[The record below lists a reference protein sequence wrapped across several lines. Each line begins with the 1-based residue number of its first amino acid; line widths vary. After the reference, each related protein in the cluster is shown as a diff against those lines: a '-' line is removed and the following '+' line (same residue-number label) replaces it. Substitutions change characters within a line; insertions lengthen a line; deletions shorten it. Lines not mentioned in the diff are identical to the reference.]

1 MIGLNDFHVLRELN
15 LEIRDKALAYGLDP
29 FDVAFEVLTF
39 EEMNEVAA
47 YAGFPVRYPHWRF
60 GMEHE
65 RLKRSYAY
73 GLHKIYEMV
82 TNNDPCYAYLLE
94 HNKLVDH
101 KLVMAHVYAHAD
113 FFKNN
118 LWFSHTNR
126 RMLDEMANHGTRVRR
141 YVDRFGSEDVERYLD
156 VCLSIEDLIDPNAA
170 FDETLPFSFDEDGDG
185 PIQVSRFQA
194 KDYMDPFV
202 NPREML
208 EAERE
213 RLEAEQKQLKFPSQP
228 QRDVLYFLLTNAPLK
243 SWQADVLAIIR
254 EESYYFLPQRQTK
267 IMNEGWAAYWHSKIM
282 TESGILEPAEVI
294 DYANHHSGTLAVS
307 AVRLNPY
314 KLGIELFRDIEDRWN
329 RGRFGTEW
337 EECTDMAARLTWD
350 KQLGLGREKI
360 FEVRK
365 IYNDLGFIDTFLT
378 KEFVVESKLFA
389 YDQVERD
396 GETLYQI
403 VSREFD
409 HVKQSLLNQLT
420 NGGRPI
426 ILVEDGNFHN
436 RGELLLR
443 HQYNDVELDLDYA
456 HATLA
461 NIEHIWTRPVHIA
474 TVRDG
479 MSTLLSFDGAEHSET
494 ELESE

>member
-1 MIGLNDFHVLRELN
+1 MTNANDHSLLQQLN
-15 LEIRDKALAYGLDP
+15 LEIREKSLAYGLDP

-47 YAGFPVRYPHWRF
+47 YEGFPIRYPHWRF
-60 GMEHE
+60 GMEYE
-65 RLKRSYAY
+65 RLNRSYAY

-82 TNNDPCYAYLLE
+82 INNDPCYAYLLE

-101 KLVMAHVYAHAD
+101 KLVMTHVYAHAD

-126 RMLDEMANHGTRVRR
+126 RMLDEMANHGTRIRR
-141 YVDRFGSEDVERYLD
+141 YVDRFGAEEVERFLD
-156 VCLSIEDLIDPNAA
+156 VCLSIDDLIDPNAA
-170 FDETLPFSFDEDGDG
+170 FDETLPTAFDEDQDK
-185 PIQVSRFQA
+185 PIQVSRFRA
-194 KDYMDPFV
+194 KDYMDRFV
-202 NPREML
+202 NPPEIL

-213 RLEAEQKQLKFPSQP
+213 KQEKEKEEAQHKFPPQP
-228 QRDVLYFLLTNAPLK
+228 QRDVLYFLLAQAPLK
-243 SWQADVLAIIR
+243 TWQADILAIIR

-282 TESGILEPAEVI
+282 TESGILEPSEVV
-294 DYANHHSGTLAVS
+294 DYADHHSGTMAISTVQ
-307 AVRLNPY
+307 LNPY
-314 KLGIELFRDIEDRWN
+314 KLGIELFRDIEDRWDK
-329 RGRFGTEW
+329 GCFGKEW
-337 EECTDMAARLTWD
+337 EECTDMAARRVWD

-378 KEFVVESKLFA
+378 REFMLESKLFV
-389 YDQVERD
+389 YDEFEED
-396 GETLYQI
+396 GETWYKI
-403 VSREFD
+403 VSRDFD
-409 HVKQSLLNQLT
+409 RVKQMLLFQLT

-426 ILVEDGNFHN
+426 TLVEDGNFRN

-443 HQYNDVELDLDYA
+443 HQYDGVALDLPYA

-461 NIEHIWTRPVHIA
+461 NIQHLWTRPVHII
-474 TVRDG
+474 TVRDDELI
-479 MSTLLSFDGAEHSET
+479 LLSFDGIEHSESQF
-494 ELESE
+494 E